1 MLQLLIVCDYIKSE
15 LCQKSDVVIGYCGTN
30 DIPNNISTVKK
41 IKKLVK
47 EIEKNDHE
55 HIPQVEISCLIKR
68 YDQDYNE
75 QIQSINDKVQ
85 RFCTSKDLSF
95 IDNHNINKSCLNK
108 GKLHLNRRGSSFL
121 ANDFNKFLIAL

>member
-15 LCQKSDVVIGYCGTN
+15 LCQKSDVVIGHCGTN

-47 EIEKNDHE
+47 EIEKNNHE
-55 HIPQVEISCLIKR
+55 HIPQVEISSLIKP

-75 QIQSINDKVQ
+75 QIQSIK
-85 RFCTSKDLSF
+85 
-95 IDNHNINKSCLNK
+95 
-108 GKLHLNRRGSSFL
+108 
-121 ANDFNKFLIAL
+121 